1 MPRAEWVLDKMA
13 DCCEHCQMKFRA
25 GYKPGS
31 YTRKHHCRRCGRV
44 FCYNCTSS
52 KVPLCQSLKMGGWSE
67 EAKPSKVCLRC
78 FAALSGGGGGGGG
91 GGVYSGRSD
100 AAGGVVVGD
109 SALQEQKTP
118 QRDPSGGGADTEALD
133 AADDTDDPKAAVI
146 AHILELQSRVN
157 APTEQ
162 EIRDELEPL
171 KLRALK
177 VRAKEQGL
185 AEAALEELDDAD
197 DPKAAAIDALVE
209 LLFVPAEGVP
219 PAQPK
224 ASVRELRRTAA
235 SAGVPSPAIDAALDD
250 ADPAAALETLIASTR
265 RASDAGNARK
275 KELTQLPVRRLREL
289 SAEAGATEATI
300 EACLDSDTPKPSLV
314 ELLLKL
320 ERQREEAKESQLR
333 EMRAQLMQL
342 PLREVRQRAI
352 TAGASADSIDDALD
366 NDNAKDAMVDVA
378 LAAAQQCPPTT
389 SGGGAA
395 VPALETPKPK
405 AKEAASAVR
414 KASAPSG
421 EKPHFGSTGKLAP
434 VALPEGRH
442 VMLSYQWSQQDKV
455 VRVRKALQARGVN
468 CWMDIDG
475 GMKSDVRKSKNF
487 IHSRKSY

>member
-1 MPRAEWVLDKMA
+1 MEKEMPRAEWVLDKMA

-52 KVPLCQSLKMGGWSE
+52 KFPLCQSLKMGGWSE

-78 FAALSGGGGGGGG
+78 FAALS
-91 GGVYSGRSD
+91 
-100 AAGGVVVGD
+100 
-109 SALQEQKTP
+109 
-118 QRDPSGGGADTEALD
+118 
-133 AADDTDDPKAAVI
+133 
-146 AHILELQSRVN
+146 
-157 APTEQ
+157 
-162 EIRDELEPL
+162 
-171 KLRALK
+171 
-177 VRAKEQGL
+177 
-185 AEAALEELDDAD
+185 
-197 DPKAAAIDALVE
+197 
-209 LLFVPAEGVP
+209 
-219 PAQPK
+219 
-224 ASVRELRRTAA
+224 
-235 SAGVPSPAIDAALDD
+235 
-250 ADPAAALETLIASTR
+250 STR

-342 PLREVRQRAI
+342 SLREVRQRAI
-352 TAGASADSIDDALD
+352 AAGASADSIDDALD
-366 NDNAKDAMVDVA
+366 NDNAKDAMVGVA

-395 VPALETPKPK
+395 VPALETPEPK

-421 EKPHFGSTGKLAP
+421 ENPHFGSTGKLAP

-468 CWMDIDG
+468 CWMDIAG
-475 GMKSDVRKSKNF
+475 GMKSDVRKPKNF
-487 IHSRKSY
+487 IHSRKS